1 MNKINGKT
9 QLIGL
14 IGWPVSHSL
23 SPAMHNAAA
32 EAYGLNWVYV
42 PLPVHPDWVGTAV
55 SGLAALG
62 FRGAN
67 VTVPHKQ
74 AVMPLLDE
82 LEPGAEAIGAV
93 NTIVVGENGR
103 LTGHNTDWSGFLAD
117 LQANDVP
124 IASRDC
130 LLLGAG
136 GSARAVAYGLAKS
149 GARVHILA
157 RRNEQAN
164 QLVAGLR
171 PYLPQAMLT
180 ATSLSQ
186 LSEVAANTPAPL
198 IINSTPLGMTPN
210 EANTPWPDEVPFPPN
225 AIVYDLVY
233 NPRRTRLIQQ
243 AESAGCLAINGLG
256 MLVQQGAKAFAL
268 WTGQQPDSAVMRRAI
283 EPFHP

>member
-1 MNKINGKT
+1 MIPINGKT

-14 IGWPVSHSL
+14 IGWPVSHSF

-32 EAYGLNWVYV
+32 QTLRLNWVYV
-42 PLPVHPDWVGTAV
+42 PLPVAPDNVATAV

-62 FRGAN
+62 FRGVN

-74 AVMPLLDE
+74 AVIPLLDE
-82 LEPGAEAIGAV
+82 LEPGAQAIGAV
-93 NTIVVGENGR
+93 NTIVVSENGR

-117 LQANDVP
+117 LQAHDVSV
-124 IASRDC
+124 AGRDC

-149 GARVHILA
+149 GARVYILA
-157 RRNEQAN
+157 RRVAQAEQ
-164 QLVAGLR
+164 LIGDLR
-171 PYLPQAMLT
+171 PYLPPTQLT
-180 ATSLSQ
+180 RQPLTELAN
-186 LSEVAANTPAPL
+186 VAPTLTAPL

-210 EANTPWPDEVPFPPN
+210 QTTTPWRSDLPFPTE

-233 NPRRTRLIQQ
+233 NPRQTRFMQQ
-243 AESAGCLAINGLG
+243 AEAAGCRAINGLG

-268 WTGQQPDSAVMRRAI
+268 WTGI
-283 EPFHP
+283 EPDTAAMAAAIDDSG